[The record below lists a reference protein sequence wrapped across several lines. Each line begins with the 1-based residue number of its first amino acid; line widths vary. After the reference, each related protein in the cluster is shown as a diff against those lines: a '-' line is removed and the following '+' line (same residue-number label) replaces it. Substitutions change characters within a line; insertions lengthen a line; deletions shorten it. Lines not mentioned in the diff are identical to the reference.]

1 MSFKVQVPGQQEG
14 LLRGLSGSI
23 GQASFTKKELDT
35 NQTVE
40 KYSSPDLNIFK
51 FKKGLNNVRLVS
63 GRTRGELELP
73 EATAL
78 VYLHLNRAAAED
90 ESTANCEAKQPG
102 IALAVTS
109 DKRKPLKLPFDDH
122 NHPVDSG
129 SLILLLTRG
138 QVPVPGID
146 KMLDMTL
153 EQSGIKRLVQGHPFG
168 HPLNAGLPQG
178 SIERVIN
185 KKIPEDVL
193 YLLVVILPC
202 KKEVQE
208 SVNQLERLMKKNGVN
223 ADSHYIVAGGQF
235 H

>member
-23 GQASFTKKELDT
+23 GQASFTKKELDI

-40 KYSSPDLNIFK
+40 KYSSPDQNILK
-51 FKKGLNNVRLVS
+51 FKKGLKYVRLVI

-73 EATAL
+73 EAAAL
-78 VYLHLNRAAAED
+78 VYPHLNRAAVEAVRARAEW
-90 ESTANCEAKQPG
+90 G
-102 IALAVTS
+102 TS
-109 DKRKPLKLPFDDH
+109 SSMPR
-122 NHPVDSG
+122 VISG

-138 QVPVPGID
+138 HVPVPGID
-146 KMLDMTL
+146 KMLYMTL
-153 EQSGIKRLVQGHPFG
+153 EQSGIKRLVRGHPSG
-168 HPLNAGLPQG
+168 HPLNVGLPQG
-178 SIERVIN
+178 SIERVID
-185 KKIPEDVL
+185 KKIHEDVL
-193 YLLVVILPC
+193 YLLVVNLSC

-208 SVNQLERLMKKNGVN
+208 SVNQLERLMKKKGVN

>member
-23 GQASFTKKELDT
+23 GQASFTKKELDI

-40 KYSSPDLNIFK
+40 KYSSPDQNILK
-51 FKKGLNNVRLVS
+51 FKKGLKYVRLVI

-73 EATAL
+73 EAAAL
-78 VYLHLNRAAAED
+78 VYPHLNRAAVEAEV
-90 ESTANCEAKQPG
+90 QHPG

-109 DKRKPLKLPFDDH
+109 DKRKPLKLPYNDH
-122 NHPVDSG
+122 NHPVISG

-138 QVPVPGID
+138 HVPVPGID
-146 KMLDMTL
+146 KMLYMTL
-153 EQSGIKRLVQGHPFG
+153 EQSGIKRLVRGHPSG
-168 HPLNAGLPQG
+168 HPLNVGLPQG
-178 SIERVIN
+178 SIERVID
-185 KKIPEDVL
+185 KKIHEDVL
-193 YLLVVILPC
+193 YLLVVNLSC

>member
-23 GQASFTKKELDT
+23 GQASFTKKELDI

-40 KYSSPDLNIFK
+40 KYSSPDQNILK
-51 FKKGLNNVRLVS
+51 FKKGLNISAPQPGSS
-63 GRTRGELELP
+63 GGRQGESRMGNKFKH
-73 EATAL
+73 AQGW
-78 VYLHLNRAAAED
+78 VNDYLDRKEVQH
-90 ESTANCEAKQPG
+90 PG

-109 DKRKPLKLPFDDH
+109 DKRKPLKLPYNDH
-122 NHPVDSG
+122 NHPVISG

-138 QVPVPGID
+138 HVPVPGID
-146 KMLDMTL
+146 KMLYMTL
-153 EQSGIKRLVQGHPFG
+153 EQSGIKRLVRGHPSG
-168 HPLNAGLPQG
+168 HPLNVGLPQG
-178 SIERVIN
+178 SIERVID
-185 KKIPEDVL
+185 KKIHEDVL
-193 YLLVVILPC
+193 YLLVVNLSC

-208 SVNQLERLMKKNGVN
+208 SVNQLERLMKKKGVN

>member
-23 GQASFTKKELDT
+23 GQASFTKKELDI

-40 KYSSPDLNIFK
+40 KYSSPDQNILK
-51 FKKGLNNVRLVS
+51 FKKGLKYVRLVI

-73 EATAL
+73 EAAAL
-78 VYLHLNRAAAED
+78 VYPHLNRAAVEA
-90 ESTANCEAKQPG
+90 ESTANCEVQHPG

-109 DKRKPLKLPFDDH
+109 DKRKPLKLPYNDH
-122 NHPVDSG
+122 NHPVISG

-138 QVPVPGID
+138 HVPVPGID
-146 KMLDMTL
+146 KMLYMTL
-153 EQSGIKRLVQGHPFG
+153 EQSGIKRLVRGHPSG
-168 HPLNAGLPQG
+168 HPLNVGLPQG
-178 SIERVIN
+178 SIERVID
-185 KKIPEDVL
+185 KKIHEDVL
-193 YLLVVILPC
+193 YLLVVNLSC

-208 SVNQLERLMKKNGVN
+208 SVNQLERLMKKKGVN